1 MARLVIARGRVF
13 NTLTH
18 SGTKN
23 TLIQHVCIVPPC
35 ASSMLCRPE
44 LCIAQLQ
51 GALSPMTIIDMSR
64 CNNFLVDG
72 SVASYRISAFF

>member
-1 MARLVIARGRVF
+1 
-13 NTLTH
+13 
-18 SGTKN
+18 
-23 TLIQHVCIVPPC
+23 
-35 ASSMLCRPE
+35 MLCRPE

-51 GALSPMTIIDMSR
+51 GALSPMTIIDMYR